1 MLFKYSAVDKS
12 GGKRDGDIDALNM
25 DVAINS
31 LQNRGL
37 VIITI
42 TPADKPHSLLETNI
56 TWFDRVS
63 NKEIV
68 ILSRQMATLFES
80 QVSALRVFRLLGE
93 EATSKVLQKIL
104 NEVAD
109 DIQGGSQISLAL
121 NKHPKAFSSFYVN
134 MVKAGEEAGKL
145 DQTFSFLADY
155 MDRSYEVS
163 SKAKNALIY
172 PAFVIGTF
180 IVVMGLMLTMVIP
193 KISAIL
199 IESGQAIPI
208 YTKIVI
214 AMSQFIVNY
223 GIFFVIAVIVGIYF
237 IFRMTRTGE
246 GKLILDQAQLSIPF
260 VGDLYKKLYLSRIAD
275 NFSTMLTSGIAVVEA
290 VDITSKVVGNSVY
303 ENILIEAS
311 QKIKGGASISDS
323 LMPYKEMPGILI
335 QMIRVGEETGE
346 LGNIL
351 KTLSKFYQREVM
363 QAVDTLVDL
372 IEPAMIVLLGLGV
385 GFLLAAVMIPI
396 YNISGAI

>member
-1 MLFKYSAVDKS
+1 MLFKYSAVDKNGS
-12 GGKRDGDIDALNM
+12 KRDGDIDALNI

-31 LQNRGL
+31 LQTRGL
-37 VIITI
+37 VIVTI
-42 TPADKPHSLLETNI
+42 VPAEQPHSLLEANI

-93 EATSKVLQKIL
+93 EATNKFLQKIL

-134 MVKAGEEAGKL
+134 MVRAGEEAGKL

-199 IESGQAIPI
+199 VESGQEIPI

-214 AMSQFIVNY
+214 GISQFLVNY
-223 GIFFVIAVIVGIYF
+223 GIFFVIAVIVGIF
-237 IFRMTRTGE
+237 FLIRLTRTGE

-260 VGDLYKKLYLSRIAD
+260 VGDLYKKLFLSRIAD

-363 QAVDTLVDL
+363 QSVDTLVDL

>member
-1 MLFKYSAVDKS
+1 M
-12 GGKRDGDIDALNM
+12 
-25 DVAINS
+25 
-31 LQNRGL
+31 
-37 VIITI
+37 
-42 TPADKPHSLLETNI
+42 
-56 TWFDRVS
+56 
-63 NKEIV
+63 
-68 ILSRQMATLFES
+68 
-80 QVSALRVFRLLGE
+80 
-93 EATSKVLQKIL
+93 LQKIL

-180 IVVMGLMLTMVIP
+180 VVVMGLMLTMVIP

-199 IESGQAIPI
+199 VESGQDIPI

-214 AMSQFIVNY
+214 GMSQFIVNY
-223 GIFFVIAVIVGIYF
+223 GIFFVIALIVGIYF
-237 IFRMTRTGE
+237 IYRLTRTGE
-246 GKLILDQAQLSIPF
+246 GKLILDQTQLSIPF

-372 IEPAMIVLLGLGV
+372 IEPAMIVMLGLGV

>member
-1 MLFKYSAVDKS
+1 MLFKYTAVDQN
-12 GGKRDGDIDALNM
+12 GGRREGDIDALNM

-31 LQNRGL
+31 LQRRGM
-37 VIITI
+37 VIASI

-63 NKEIV
+63 NKDIV

-145 DQTFSFLADY
+145 DQTFAFLADY

-180 IVVMGLMLTMVIP
+180 VVVMGLMLTMVIP

-199 IESGQAIPI
+199 VESGQEIPI
-208 YTKIVI
+208 YTKVVI
-214 AMSQFIVNY
+214 AMSSFIVNY
-223 GIFFVIAVIVGIYF
+223 GVFFVIAVIAGVFF
-237 IFRMTRTGE
+237 IFRLTRSGE

-260 VGDLYKKLYLSRIAD
+260 VGDLYRKLYLSRIAD

-351 KTLSKFYQREVM
+351 KTLSKFYQREVT